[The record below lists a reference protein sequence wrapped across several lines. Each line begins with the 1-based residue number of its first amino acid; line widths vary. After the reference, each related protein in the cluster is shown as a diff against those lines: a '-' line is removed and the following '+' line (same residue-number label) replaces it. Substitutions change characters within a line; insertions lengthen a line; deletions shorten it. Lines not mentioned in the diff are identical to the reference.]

1 MDLST
6 PPIIPPVV
14 RGARFDDRAR
24 WNGYVERHPHAS
36 VYHRWEWGELFR
48 DVYGTRWCPLIAVRG
63 NRVSGVLPLVRL
75 SSIPFGT
82 QLVSLPYFGHGGA
95 IADDDETYRALF
107 DAARALLP
115 EEGAARVELRHAHS
129 VPAAAD
135 LPSRGDKVL
144 MQLTLPGDPDA
155 LLKALGPKV
164 RADVRRPEKEGLT
177 AHIGGV
183 ELIPEYHAAYSS
195 VMRDLGSP
203 GHSAHLFAEALRR
216 MPDRCWVAVV
226 RYQGRPV
233 GGGFLAGMGDTLEIP
248 CAGSL
253 HAFTRLRGNMLLYWT
268 ILSEAIRR
276 GYKTFSFGRSSLDSG
291 TFAFKKNWGAVP
303 TPLAYHYLLKDG
315 EALPELKPDNP
326 KFAKVI
332 AAWQR
337 IPVPV
342 ATLAGPRIVRWIP

>member
-1 MDLST
+1 MEPST
-6 PPIIPPVV
+6 APFVSPV
-14 RGARFDDRAR
+14 ARPAHFDDRAR

-48 DVYGTRWCPLIAVRG
+48 DVYGTRWRPLVAMRG
-63 NRVSGVLPLVRL
+63 ARVCGVLPLVRL
-75 SSIPFGT
+75 SSVPFGT

-107 DAARALLP
+107 AAARELLP
-115 EEGAARVELRHAHS
+115 VEGAARVELRHAHE
-129 VPAAAD
+129 VPSDGLVA
-135 LPSRGDKVL
+135 RGDKVL
-144 MQLTLPGDPDA
+144 MQLSLPDDPEA
-155 LLKALGPKV
+155 LLKALGPKN
-164 RADVRRPEKEGLT
+164 RADIRRPEKEGLT
-177 AHIGGV
+177 AHLGGE
-183 ELIPEYHAAYSS
+183 ELIPEYHAVYSS

-203 GHSAHLFAEALRR
+203 GHGARLFREALQR

-253 HAFTRLRGNMLLYWT
+253 HEFTRLRGNMLLYWT
-268 ILSEAIRR
+268 ILTEAIRR

-291 TFAFKKNWGAVP
+291 TYSFKKNWGAVP
-303 TPLAYHYLLKDG
+303 SALNYHYLLAQG
-315 EALPELKPDNP
+315 QSLPELKPDNP
-326 KFAKVI
+326 KFARVI

-337 IPVPV
+337 LPVPV
-342 ATLAGPRIVRWIP
+342 ATVVGPRVVRWIP